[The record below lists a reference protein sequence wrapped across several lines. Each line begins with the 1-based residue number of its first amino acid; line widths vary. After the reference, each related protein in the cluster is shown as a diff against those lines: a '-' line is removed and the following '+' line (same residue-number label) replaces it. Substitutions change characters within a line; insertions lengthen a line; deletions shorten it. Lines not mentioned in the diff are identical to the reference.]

1 MLDVLYETTLNCIN
15 RCYTE
20 CNSKINFELPRV
32 FDQAKKM
39 GSYRFFFTLAAALSV
54 LSSCSSPKNGFK
66 VAATAMPHTQ
76 MLEFVKPELKAQGI
90 NMTIIV
96 TDDFNMPNR
105 ALANHEIDA
114 NFFQHIP
121 FMEEQIKQSNYS
133 IESIAKV
140 ELEPM
145 GIYSKKIHSLS
156 ELKDNA
162 TIAIPNDPTNEARAL
177 SLLHGQ
183 GVIQLD
189 DPNNLQATILNI
201 TNNPKHIKLIEVDAA
216 RLPRSLEDVDAA
228 AINTNYALEGKLSPL
243 KDALILESK
252 DSPYANVIAIR
263 TGEENRPEIEALKMA
278 MTSEK
283 MHEFILDKYK
293 GAVIPAF

>member
-1 MLDVLYETTLNCIN
+1 MNKRCFVLAVTL
-15 RCYTE
+15 
-20 CNSKINFELPRV
+20 
-32 FDQAKKM
+32 
-39 GSYRFFFTLAAALSV
+39 LSA

-66 VAATAMPHTQ
+66 VAATPVPHAQ
-76 MLEFVKPELKAQGI
+76 MLEFVKPDLKAKGI
-90 NMTIIV
+90 DLIIVV
-96 TDDFNMPNR
+96 TDDYNMPNR
-105 ALANHEIDA
+105 ALANREVEA

-121 FMEEQIKQSNYS
+121 FMEEQIKQFHYS

-145 GIYSKKIHSLS
+145 GIYSKKIRSLS

-177 SLLHGQ
+177 SLLQGQ
-183 GVIQLD
+183 GIIQLD
-189 DPNNLQATILNI
+189 DPNNLQATVLNI
-201 TNNPKHIKLIEVDAA
+201 TDNPKHIKFIEVDAA
-216 RLPRSLEDVDAA
+216 MLPRSLEDVDAA
-228 AINTNYALEGKLSPL
+228 AINTNYALEAKLSPL
-243 KDALILESK
+243 KDALVLESK

-263 TGEENRPEIEALKMA
+263 IGDENRPEIEALKAA

-283 MHEFILDKYK
+283 MREFILNKYK